1 MEDSFMPA
9 TLKAGSVAI
18 LLLYLNPS
26 PEWEEEEGAMVRSL
40 SEAITG
46 SYILRVI
53 GKECGH
59 VLADG
64 GTDDSVFPKV
74 IASSCCK

>member
-9 TLKAGSVAI
+9 TLKAGSDAI

-26 PEWEEEEGAMVRSL
+26 PEWEKEGAMVRSL
-40 SEAITG
+40 SEAITD
-46 SYILRVI
+46 SYILEVI
-53 GKECGH
+53 GKECR

-64 GTDDSVFPKV
+64 GTYGSVFPKV